1 MHGSN
6 KKKQWAYMILAVFG
20 NLRSEFLLDRKAH
33 VDFHFLIVT
42 MWIIIS
48 CETLKKVRK
57 CYRWALVA

>member
-1 MHGSN
+1 
-6 KKKQWAYMILAVFG
+6 MILVVFG
-20 NLRSEFLLDRKAH
+20 NLRSEFLLDRKA
-33 VDFHFLIVT
+33 HFLIVT

>member
-1 MHGSN
+1 MV
-6 KKKQWAYMILAVFG
+6 LAVFG

-57 CYRWALVA
+57 CYCWALVA

>member
-6 KKKQWAYMILAVFG
+6 KKKQWAYMILVVFG
-20 NLRSEFLLDRKAH
+20 NLRSEFLLDRKA
-33 VDFHFLIVT
+33 HFLIVT

-48 CETLKKVRK
+48 CETLKTVRK